1 MATRQRRRGMH
12 RKGFT
17 LLEVLLVMAIL
28 IILASVVTIS
38 YTAIQRNSQSD
49 GARMNIRV
57 LEQACKTYQL
67 DVGRL
72 PQTLQELIAAP
83 QNVPAGK
90 WRGPY
95 LQESQVPQDPWG
107 QEYQYTTVNLNG
119 LMEPQI
125 VSAGADMQ
133 PQTADDISNTVQ
145 TQQ

>member
-1 MATRQRRRGMH
+1 MSSRQRRRGLR

-38 YTAIQRNSQSD
+38 YTAIQRNSQAD

-72 PQTLQELIAAP
+72 PQTLQELIVQP

-95 LQESQVPQDPWG
+95 LQETQVPLDPWG
-107 QEYQYTTVNLNG
+107 QEYQYSTVNMNG